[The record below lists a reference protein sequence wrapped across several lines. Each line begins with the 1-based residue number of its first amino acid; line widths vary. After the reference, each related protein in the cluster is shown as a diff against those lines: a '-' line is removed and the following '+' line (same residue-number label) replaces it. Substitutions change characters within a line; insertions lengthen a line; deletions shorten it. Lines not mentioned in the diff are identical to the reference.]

1 MALKPIEEFVKD
13 CLVKH
18 FGPNISKAQE
28 GEDPPDIY
36 LTINNKKIAVEIT
49 RLTPISFNQNG
60 VTQNRY
66 TQDCFADNLIKEFD
80 SKLKDRIP
88 LGIDISLTFSVP
100 VTNPRKYKKI
110 LFKYLTKKLEEGV
123 TVGEVA
129 EVELSG
135 SKVRVSF
142 IPHMDQSLKKIVGI
156 IENKGSNPDVLK
168 NAKVILEE
176 RILDKVEK
184 CERIQSQGLK
194 WLALFNDYW
203 PANYNTYARALSN
216 ISVKHDFESIFIISD
231 EGQVNRINK

>member
-36 LTINNKKIAVEIT
+36 LIINNKKIAVEIT

-60 VTQNRY
+60 VAQNRN
-66 TQDCFADNLIKEFD
+66 TQDCFAAKLINKFD
-80 SKLKDRIP
+80 SKLRDTIP
-88 LGIDISLTFSVP
+88 SEMDISLTVYVP

-110 LFKYLTKKLEEGV
+110 LFKYLTKKLEDGV
-123 TVGEVA
+123 TVGEKE

-142 IPHMDQSLKKIVGI
+142 IPRRDQSPEKIVGI
-156 IENKGSNPDVLK
+156 IVNRNSNADILK
-168 NAKVILEE
+168 NAKVILED
-176 RILDKVEK
+176 RILVKVEK
-184 CERIQSQGLK
+184 CERIQFQGLK

-203 PANYNTYARALSN
+203 LANYNTYAQALSN